1 MTKPRK
7 IARRPKAR
15 ANANPRKAVRR
26 PAFRVPWLMGGLG
39 LCLVAAVA
47 AISILPAPDFN
58 GSAPAR
64 AHMASWLGDLFNDA
78 TGEFEHF
85 FQSGHAYRPAPNH
98 NETASSPPVDP
109 IVALGLNPTGLRE
122 ALPYYKAGNVSLGD
136 VQAARA
142 TDPIVR
148 TALEWVA
155 LRDSRDAGQDRYDAF
170 LAAHPDWPAR
180 DFVIH
185 RIEDG
190 FYQGHADPSLI
201 DNFFAAA
208 APQTALGKLAKAR
221 ALRGEGKDAAAQAVV
236 RDVWQHSQLS
246 PSLEVHVRA
255 EFGAYLST
263 ADYKARA
270 ERLLYEGDNAGGLRN
285 AILVS
290 PDYVVLAR
298 LQAAINDEAAN
309 DKMFDAVPPD
319 MRSDPAF
326 LFARIHRLRHQ
337 DKDNAAAALMLAA
350 PRDPAL
356 LVDGDAWWT
365 ERRLLA
371 RKLLDAGDLA
381 TAYRIC
387 AENSAE
393 STEAKIDAEFH
404 AGWIALRFLNDPVRA
419 AKHFATAAAVAQ
431 TPISIARI
439 SYWQGRTAEV
449 SQADDADLRAKA
461 FYEKAAEHAATYY
474 GQLARARLG
483 LPAMPLP
490 SVATP
495 AARGAAR
502 DEAVRIV
509 ELFFALGEKDLAMAL
524 ASCAAQHLTDPAQIA
539 ALADVITAQRDA
551 HEALVIGKVLAQ
563 RGILIDALAFPTYGI
578 PAYTPAENSAPPALV
593 YAIARQESEFDMHA
607 VSGAGARGIMQMIVA
622 TAKRTADHIKMD
634 FDADRLLSDAAFSAK
649 LGAAHLG
656 QLLVEQRG
664 SPILV
669 FAAYNAGGRHVKDW
683 IDAYGDPRTPG
694 VDAIDWVERIPFT
707 ETRNYVQRVM
717 ENWIMYQASF
727 AARQSAKAATD
738 VLDTAKTSPV
748 RIDSMI
754 EASAGL

>member
-1 MTKPRK
+1 
-7 IARRPKAR
+7 
-15 ANANPRKAVRR
+15 
-26 PAFRVPWLMGGLG
+26 
-39 LCLVAAVA
+39 
-47 AISILPAPDFN
+47 
-58 GSAPAR
+58 
-64 AHMASWLGDLFNDA
+64 
-78 TGEFEHF
+78 
-85 FQSGHAYRPAPNH
+85 
-98 NETASSPPVDP
+98 
-109 IVALGLNPTGLRE
+109 
-122 ALPYYKAGNVSLGD
+122 
-136 VQAARA
+136 
-142 TDPIVR
+142 
-148 TALEWVA
+148 

-170 LAAHPDWPAR
+170 LEMHPDWPAR

-190 FYQGHADPSLI
+190 FYQGHADPALI

-221 ALRGEGKDAAAQAVV
+221 ALRGEGKDSEAQAVV
-236 RDVWQHSQLS
+236 RDVWRHSQLS
-246 PSLEVHVRA
+246 PSLETHVRA
-255 EFGAYLST
+255 EFGAYLSN

-270 ERLLYEGDNAGGLRN
+270 DRLLYEGDNAGGLRN
-285 AILVS
+285 AILVN

-298 LQAAINDEAAN
+298 LHAAINDEAAD

-337 DKDNAAAALMLAA
+337 DKDSAAAALMLAA

-387 AENSAE
+387 AEHSAE
-393 STEAKIDAEFH
+393 STEARIDAEFH
-404 AGWIALRFLNDPVRA
+404 AGWIALRFLNDPVRG
-419 AKHFATAAAVAQ
+419 AKHFATAAAFAQ

-439 SYWQGRTAEV
+439 AYWQGRTAEV

-483 LPAMPLP
+483 LRAIPLP
-490 SVATP
+490 RVTTP
-495 AARGAAR
+495 AARGTAR

-509 ELFFALGEKDLAMAL
+509 ELFFALGEKDLGMAL

-539 ALADVITAQRDA
+539 ALADVVTAQRDA

-669 FAAYNAGGRHVKDW
+669 FAAYNAGGRHVKEW

-727 AARQSAKAATD
+727 AARQSAKAEPGT
-738 VLDTAKTSPV
+738 LDTAKTTPV